1 MKKNFG
7 GQVSETRTIL
17 HFGFKHKLESGE
29 NIEQKVFL
37 YLDHWQ
43 MCFHYRGEVM
53 AKYDTAPYLVG
64 RGVLVACS
72 WARVFPLN
80 WEGRA
85 PFSEA
90 AEEGRG

>member
-1 MKKNFG
+1 MEKNFG

-17 HFGFKHKLESGE
+17 YFGFKHKLESGE

-53 AKYDTAPYLVG
+53 AKYDTAPSLVG
-64 RGVLVACS
+64 RGVL
-72 WARVFPLN
+72 RVHMN
-80 WEGRA
+80 C
-85 PFSEA
+85 
-90 AEEGRG
+90 